1 MKVYIAKPNMEYS
14 GGCKI
19 IAARSIEEAKERA
32 KDDWCSDYKVE
43 HLPCLQTDLIIPCV
57 IIDRTYF
64 E

>member
-1 MKVYIAKPNMEYS
+1 MEYS

-32 KDDWCSDYKVE
+32 KDDWCSNYKVE
-43 HLPCLQTDLIIPCV
+43 HLPCLQTDLVTPCV